1 MAIATA
7 TTVLD
12 TPFHL
17 ITPLG
22 LAEAYFFIEAGRDGA
37 EWGCFQKD
45 TGEFW
50 IWPNKLVRLQK
61 SFTEYR
67 DTHSP
72 IMLSDVQKARLAPH
86 VARTERARAERIAS
100 DNNDQKE

>member
-1 MAIATA
+1 MATATA

-67 DTHSP
+67 DAHSP
-72 IMLSDVQKARLAPH
+72 TMLSDVQLRLRLNKSRTQKARLAPH
-86 VARTERARAERIAS
+86 LARTERARAE
-100 DNNDQKE
+100 